1 MLNGIAEMKRIWI
14 YCVLIALLN
23 VNYVKTASSTSA
35 EWDVYAPNHK
45 DICIRME
52 ATIGLTL
59 SYLAGNEESSKTV
72 QVNVPS
78 GLSVNNEL
86 SSCNTTVYFN
96 ETSVPSQVLH
106 LDFPHDPAW
115 SGWWI
120 EFLFTTDSDQFHAG
134 KTEFALYGVKV
145 SANYTSQDKLFVG
158 HKDSNYTY
166 DQSFIHDSDTPS
178 DIAADI
184 FANKHYSYFCSSSVE
199 YPINTD
205 EGYGLKAWIT
215 LKKIRVQ
222 AYAPNGNTK
231 YGDREICPQD
241 QTSGDLIPV
250 IVGGVL
256 SGLVVITLII
266 YLVYRARQPPSVL
279 YLTNPHSHF
288 EDIGIKQNH
297 GSIEDEED
305 EESINNVG
313 AAESQRRIA
322 RHLQVQEHS
331 NLGFEE

>member
-1 MLNGIAEMKRIWI
+1 MVVSPSITPFHNSRII
-14 YCVLIALLN
+14 
-23 VNYVKTASSTSA
+23 
-35 EWDVYAPNHK
+35 
-45 DICIRME
+45 
-52 ATIGLTL
+52 
-59 SYLAGNEESSKTV
+59 
-72 QVNVPS
+72 
-78 GLSVNNEL
+78 
-86 SSCNTTVYFN
+86 
-96 ETSVPSQVLH
+96 
-106 LDFPHDPAW
+106 
-115 SGWWI
+115 
-120 EFLFTTDSDQFHAG
+120 
-134 KTEFALYGVKV
+134 
-145 SANYTSQDKLFVG
+145 
-158 HKDSNYTY
+158 
-166 DQSFIHDSDTPS
+166 
-178 DIAADI
+178 
-184 FANKHYSYFCSSSVE
+184 
-199 YPINTD
+199 
-205 EGYGLKAWIT
+205 